1 MIVAVV
7 NILTKSNNKVKH
19 MKKII
24 SISLVA
30 AAGLAMSS
38 IALSAGGIPGSF
50 PANSNGLSKMPSQA
64 TSRQPAFP
72 PGRAMGQPSAPPVQ
86 SIPSMPNQSIQ
97 GTSRI
102 PGGPGRDGFNNRG
115 RR

>member
-1 MIVAVV
+1 
-7 NILTKSNNKVKH
+7 

-24 SISLVA
+24 SVSLIA
-30 AAGLAMSS
+30 MAGLAVSS
-38 IALSAGGIPGSF
+38 VAVSGGIPGSF
-50 PANSNGLSKMPSQA
+50 PANSNGLSKMPTQA

-86 SIPSMPNQSIQ
+86 SIPSMPSQSIQ

-102 PGGPGRDGFNNRG
+102 PSGPDRDGFNNRG

>member
-1 MIVAVV
+1 M
-7 NILTKSNNKVKH
+7 TKTGNNKDLLLFLIIKVKH

-24 SISLVA
+24 SIGLIA
-30 AAGLAMSS
+30 MAGVAMSS
-38 IALSAGGIPGSF
+38 VVVSGGVPGSF
-50 PANSNGLSKMPSQA
+50 PAHSTAIGKMPTQA

-72 PGRAMGQPSAPPVQ
+72 PSRAMSGQGGTR
-86 SIPSMPNQSIQ
+86 SIPSQSMQ

-102 PGGPGRDGFNNRG
+102 PSGPGLDGFNNRG

>member
-1 MIVAVV
+1 
-7 NILTKSNNKVKH
+7 

-24 SISLVA
+24 SVSLIA
-30 AAGLAMSS
+30 MAGLAVSS
-38 IALSAGGIPGSF
+38 VAVSGGIPGSF
-50 PANSNGLSKMPSQA
+50 PANSNGLNKMPTQA

-72 PGRAMGQPSAPPVQ
+72 PSRAMGQPSVPQVQ
-86 SIPSMPNQSIQ
+86 SIPSMPSQSIQ

-102 PGGPGRDGFNNRG
+102 PSGPGRDGFNNRG